1 MQTQG
6 NLNGSLLNIRNKM
19 KLADLVV
26 GNKYVITGQ
35 QTHDHHGFSIG
46 EVVICTDKSIGTSY
60 LSRPRFKN
68 SKGMSQFVDVA
79 NVFPHVEY
87 TSPFHLSTFAPN
99 PLTLEQAREALK
111 NAEEAVKKAEAE
123 AKKFTEADVKNLMVV
138 SLGYEPIAL
147 RCVVI
152 DSKTNRA
159 TFYDASG
166 NSCMWCDR
174 EDLVYTLNTTY
185 VKTDKAFTVS
195 N

>member
-1 MQTQG
+1 
-6 NLNGSLLNIRNKM
+6 M
-19 KLADLVV
+19 KLEDLVV
-26 GNKYVITGQ
+26 GSKYEIIGQ
-35 QTHDHHGFSIG
+35 QTLDPHNFSIG
-46 EVVICTDKSIGTSY
+46 EVVICMDKSIGISY

-68 SKGMSQFVDVA
+68 SKGLLQS
-79 NVFPHVEY
+79 VEEARVRPLVEFS
-87 TSPFHLSTFAPN
+87 SPK

-111 NAEEAVKKAEAE
+111 KAEEAVKKAEWEAVKQAE
-123 AKKFTEADVKNLMVV
+123 AKAKKFTEADVKNLMVV
-138 SLGYEPIAL
+138 ALGYEPIAL

-166 NSCMWCDR
+166 DTCNWCDR
-174 EDLVYTLNTTY
+174 EDLVYTLNATY